1 LNKKITQT
9 AALIALVFLLVNSA
23 FVALNYIGDSVPEQ
37 WVKHRITQAIKR
49 HNITTDKY
57 PLFRYGLPSIYS
69 LIGIDQISD
78 CLTYM
83 HALYRD
89 PDRLK
94 NAVAPGYRDIKG
106 RDHSNLCVVVKQIA
120 FNEVPQEKL
129 LVKHKIRLWHG
140 AKTALLFALPKL
152 NFFQINTLIKQVSYV
167 LYCLLAF
174 VLFYHNKKTGI
185 AFIPVAVVGI
195 FASGITVLGGIT
207 HSLPYL
213 VTVFTALGLAAA
225 PAGSGGRFQYLWV
238 AAMGSVLAYFYEVDG
253 SLMLGFGLVLFCA
266 YFHTYA
272 QLSNKEKWKHT
283 VLLLLLF
290 GGSIFLSLVFKQLI
304 GFFYFDPDAVWA
316 DFVGEIKYR
325 MYGEYQGSRILPL
338 TALTTQFERY
348 YFAVLNW
355 HAASDFLKF
364 TGTWGWLPA
373 ITLSVW
379 AALKHRTVNPLSDL
393 AAFGLIG
400 TAVIAR
406 YLIMANH
413 SQIHTIFVSRYLF
426 LLFGIAWA
434 ANIWFLWSGFEKNET
449 TGNSRPAGGGH

>member
-1 LNKKITQT
+1 MNKTVTRT
-9 AALIALVFLLVNSA
+9 AALIVLVFLLVNSA
-23 FVALNYIGDSVPEQ
+23 FVALNYVADSVPAE
-37 WVKHRITQAIKR
+37 WVKHRISEAIKR

-94 NAVAPGYRDIKG
+94 NAIVPGYRDIRG

-129 LVKHKIRLWHG
+129 IAKYKIRLWHG
-140 AKTALLFALPKL
+140 GKTALLFALPKL
-152 NFFQINTLIKQVSYV
+152 NFFQINTMIKQITYV

-174 VLFYHNKKTGI
+174 TLFYHDKKMGI
-185 AFIPVAVVGI
+185 TFVPVAVAGI

-213 VTVFTALGLAAA
+213 VTLLTALGLAIA
-225 PAGSGGRFQYLWV
+225 PAGGGRFQILWV

-253 SLMLGFGLVLFCA
+253 SLMLGFGLVVFCA
-266 YFHTYA
+266 YFHTYG
-272 QLSNKEKWKHT
+272 QLSNRQRWKHT

-290 GGSIFLSLVFKQLI
+290 GGSICLSLVFKQLI
-304 GFFYFDPDAVWA
+304 SFFYFDPGVVWA
-316 DFVGEIKYR
+316 VFVGEIKYR
-325 MYGEYQGSRILPL
+325 IYGEYQGVGISPL
-338 TALTTQFERY
+338 VALATQFKRY

-355 HAASDFLKF
+355 HAAADFLIV
-364 TGTWGWLPA
+364 TGTWGWLSA
-373 ITLSVW
+373 ITLTVLT
-379 AALKHRTVNPLSDL
+379 ALKHRTIGPLSDL

-400 TAVIAR
+400 TVVLAR

-434 ANIWFLWSGFEKNET
+434 ANIWFLWSTVEKKAASA
-449 TGNSRPAGGGH
+449 NSRPAARVD